1 MVLCQEVQ
9 TLDAQQEGWVIQMR
23 EERLALLPKRQS
35 SINPSIDHCLL
46 TAGGRIANPR
56 TNNVQDTTSV
66 PSHHP
71 SVPSSTSAVAPILQP
86 FDVGTLQLPDPDTQ
100 CCTDA
105 GTVWRNWDPER
116 QPPPPPC
123 LALTL

>member
-1 MVLCQEVQ
+1 MGLCLEVQ
-9 TLDAQQEGWVIQMR
+9 TFDGQQEGWVIRMR
-23 EERLALLPKRQS
+23 EERPALLPKRQS
-35 SINPSIDHCLL
+35 SVNTSIDHHLL

-66 PSHHP
+66 PSGHP
-71 SVPSSTSAVAPILQP
+71 SVPSSTSAVAPVLQP

-105 GTVWRNWDPER
+105 GAVWRNWDPER

>member
-1 MVLCQEVQ
+1 MALCLEVQ
-9 TLDAQQEGWVIQMR
+9 TFDGQQEGWVIRMR
-23 EERLALLPKRQS
+23 EERPALLPKGQS
-35 SINPSIDHCLL
+35 SVNTSIDHHLL
-46 TAGGRIANPR
+46 TAGGCIASPT

-66 PSHHP
+66 PSDHP
-71 SVPSSTSAVAPILQP
+71 SVPSSTSAVAP
-86 FDVGTLQLPDPDTQ
+86 

-116 QPPPPPC
+116 QPPPPPR